1 MKVTYPVKKPAT
13 LPVRLASMPT
23 AASASGQA
31 SPRTRHGRRLAQA
44 LAAATVPVLLLAGCL
59 PGSDSDDGG
68 DDGDKAS
75 SAPESSSAPSPAP
88 VKFKSLPDPCTSIAK
103 KTIKASV
110 PGAKKSG
117 KKLKSANQ
125 DRYNGCLWT
134 GLQDYDY
141 RSLTISFHR
150 FDSETA
156 TTSGDKRAR
165 QHAAQQQDAVAANDA
180 HKDVKESK
188 LSGVGDK
195 ATGISYDTT
204 KKNAKKSEDYREHR
218 VVVLSSNVV
227 ITVDYSAAGF
237 EDAKKPSADTV
248 RKAAEKVAKESLTAV
263 K

>member
-13 LPVRLASMPT
+13 HPVHLAPVPT
-23 AASASGQA
+23 AASASGQVSA
-31 SPRTRHGRRLAQA
+31 RTRHGRRLARV
-44 LAAATVPVLLLAGCL
+44 LAAATVPALLLTGCL

-68 DDGDKAS
+68 DDKAS
-75 SAPESSSAPSPAP
+75 SSPESSSAAPSPAP

-103 KTIKASV
+103 KTVKDVV
-110 PGAKKSG
+110 PGAKESG

-134 GLQDYDY
+134 GLEDYDY
-141 RSLTISFHR
+141 RSLTISLHR

-156 TTSGDKRAR
+156 SSSGDKRAR
-165 QHAAQQQDAVAANDA
+165 QHAAQQQDAVAANDS

-188 LSGVGDK
+188 LNGVGDK

-204 KKNAKKSEDYREHR
+204 KKNAKKSQDYREHR

-227 ITVDYSAAGF
+227 LTVDYSAAGF

>member
-1 MKVTYPVKKPAT
+1 MKVTHPVKKPAT
-13 LPVRLASMPT
+13 LPVHLASMPA

-31 SPRTRHGRRLAQA
+31 STRTRHSRRLARA
-44 LAAATVPVLLLAGCL
+44 LAAATVPVLLLTGCL

-68 DDGDKAS
+68 DDKAS
-75 SAPESSSAPSPAP
+75 GAPESSSAPSPAP

-103 KTIKASV
+103 KTVKDTV

-117 KKLKSANQ
+117 KKLKSANE

-141 RSLTISFHR
+141 RSLTVSFHR

-237 EDAKKPSADTV
+237 EDAKKPSVDTV